1 MSCNQGTEMRG
12 SRFLEK
18 QADFFKAMYLYSVKN
33 TMAAFCILLMCN
45 DLWKQACEIAYLNK
59 S

>member
-1 MSCNQGTEMRG
+1 MSHNQGTEMYG

-18 QADFFKAMYLYSVKN
+18 QADFFKAIFMYNVKN
-33 TMAAFCILLMCN
+33 MMAAFCILLMCYN
-45 DLWKQACEIAYLNK
+45 LWNQACEIVYLNK